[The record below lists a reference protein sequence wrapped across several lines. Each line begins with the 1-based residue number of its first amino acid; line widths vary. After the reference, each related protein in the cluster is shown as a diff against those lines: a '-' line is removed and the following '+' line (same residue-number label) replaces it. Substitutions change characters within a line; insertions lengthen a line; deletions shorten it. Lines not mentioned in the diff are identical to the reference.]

1 MPIFH
6 RAFMYGTTGDQIKSG
21 QEEKTMKQNK
31 LMSILLALLLMAA
44 AAFVPALAEDDL
56 PEPVEYEETDTLVL
70 PDGPETSAGWLYV
83 YVTGQEK
90 LGIDMTAKNQNVSA
104 VVLSDVFSDFG
115 GAAVMADAGTADL
128 STGNIHGGYG
138 IFAYLR
144 NGGTINADV
153 EDIFAGNDTGLD
165 VLIPGSGTLNFEG
178 GSIFSG
184 SYGVSLVTGSDED
197 YYDLDPLPDDDDGW
211 IDPIEDDWTDP
222 IIPDDPDE
230 DDEPDPQEPAEGTA
244 EAVISFVSIDAGDT
258 GADIELNNA
267 STVTLTGEAVWS
279 DNKGVEIALSD
290 QGGTVT
296 VEAPIIDAENQG
308 LVINAA
314 AGDVTVKNSD
324 HIGADSAVEI
334 TNDGGTVSLP
344 EGGALDGNSGIHVE
358 ATGGTTT
365 VNTGD
370 ISAQNYGV
378 SVRTYDQA
386 DYEPF
391 DPDEDADG
399 SEAQDAG
406 TESGEASGAKPV
418 VKITVDGEI
427 TDQFDMTPPEG
438 DWDFD
443 PEPFEPE
450 EFGSGSLTKDA
461 ADDDAEEPEASG
473 AEGSVGIVVAAETE
487 SDIEISVSE
496 QISMSYGNE
505 VEAYDKSKVNV
516 SVGEDVITDYGNRI
530 GSADGAD
537 VKFTI
542 GGDIYAGG
550 KALETYADSG
560 NIEVSVGNIAVE
572 ESDDGQ
578 DTAGI
583 YATSEGTGKTVI
595 TAEGGILVNSESGE
609 TETSG
614 LDLYNAG
621 GEITIKTGSDV
632 TAKGPGA
639 VGMVLTDLSED
650 GSPVKTNVEITGSLT
665 GTSEGLVFDTTE
677 DTDGKADILVTDTI
691 SGSQA
696 GVIVSADAD
705 PENLDLTVWQIKS
718 GNGHAAVTPDGSAA
732 EEIEPEIKY
741 IIKIDPDSEDK
752 IEAVYEDGSEPE
764 TSHGFIYQKE
774 DRRVYVRGING
785 YEVTEAYNGKE
796 NQTPLKFDE
805 NNGLFYLEVPNGGAI
820 WLTTE
825 KSPVPVPPPHYDDDD
840 DDLIW
845 LYGIK
850 LPGTGFSASRVTML
864 PARTKGPAYRTTG
877 LTLQI
882 PGLDVSETIVMVP
895 EENGNYPVEWLGS
908 DIGLLEQSSLPGKG
922 VTVLTGHNHLN
933 TTEAGPFLFLGRLEA
948 GDHIMVNDKRN
959 NMSVYKVYANEK
971 IAADAFADIAD
982 EVRANALVLITCE
995 DEAVDGGYLNRRV
1008 ILAEPM

>member
-1 MPIFH
+1 
-6 RAFMYGTTGDQIKSG
+6 
-21 QEEKTMKQNK
+21 MKQNK
-31 LMSILLALLLMAA
+31 LISILLALLLMAA
-44 AAFVPALAEDDL
+44 AAFVPALAEDDEL

-70 PDGPETSAGWLYV
+70 PDGPETSAGWPYV
-83 YVTGQEK
+83 YVTGEEK
-90 LGIDMTAKNQNVSA
+90 PGIDMTAKNQNVSA
-104 VVLSDVFSDFG
+104 VVISDVFSDFG

-144 NGGTINADV
+144 NGGTLNADV

-165 VLIPGSGTLNFEG
+165 ILIPGSGTLKFDG

-222 IIPDDPDE
+222 VIPDDEPDE
-230 DDEPDPQEPAEGTA
+230 DAEPDPQESAEGTA
-244 EAVISFVSIDAGDT
+244 DAVISFVSIDAGDT
-258 GADIELNNA
+258 GADIELKNA
-267 STVTLTGEAVWS
+267 STVTLTGEAVLS

-296 VEAPIIDAENQG
+296 VDAPIIDAENQG

-314 AGDVTVKNSD
+314 AGEVTVKNSE
-324 HIGADSAVEI
+324 HIDADSAVEI
-334 TNDGGTVSLP
+334 TNNGGTVSLP
-344 EGGALDGNSGIHVE
+344 EGGALDGNSGISVE
-358 ATGGTTT
+358 AAGGTTT

-378 SVRTYDQA
+378 SVRTYDQTN
-386 DYEPF
+386 YEPF
-391 DPDEDADG
+391 DPDEDTDG
-399 SEAQDAG
+399 SEEQG
-406 TESGEASGAKPV
+406 TEADKVSGAKPV

-443 PEPFEPE
+443 PEPYLPE
-450 EFGSGSLTKDA
+450 ESGVESLTKDA
-461 ADDDAEEPEASG
+461 ADDDAEEPEASE
-473 AEGSVGIVVAAETE
+473 AEGSVGIVVSAETE

-496 QISMSYGNE
+496 RISMSYGNE

-516 SVGEDVITDYGNRI
+516 SVGEDVFTDYGNRI

-537 VKFTI
+537 VKFSV
-542 GGDIYAGG
+542 GGYIYAGG

-560 NIEVSVGNIAVE
+560 NIEISAGEIEVE
-572 ESDDGQ
+572 ESNDGQ

-595 TAEGGILVNSESGE
+595 TVEDGIAVNSENSE
-609 TETSG
+609 TETWG
-614 LDLYNAG
+614 INLYNAG
-621 GEITIKTGSDV
+621 GEITVKTGSDV
-632 TAKGPGA
+632 TARGSGA
-639 VGMVLTDLSED
+639 VGLDLTNFSED
-650 GSPVKTNVEITGSLT
+650 GSAVKTNVEITGSLT

-691 SGSQA
+691 SGNEA
-696 GVIVSADAD
+696 GVIVSEDAA
-705 PENLDLTVWQIKS
+705 PENFDLTVWQIKS

-732 EEIEPEIKY
+732 DEIEPEIKY
-741 IIKIDPDSEDK
+741 IIKIDPNAEDK
-752 IEAVYEDGSEPE
+752 IEAVYEDGSRPE

-796 NQTPLKFDE
+796 NQTPLKLDE
-805 NNGLFYLEVPNGGAI
+805 NNGLFYLEVPNGGAV

-825 KSPVPVPPPHYDDDD
+825 KSPVPVPPPHYDDGD

-850 LPGTGFSASRVTML
+850 LPGTGFSASHVTKL
-864 PARTKGPAYRTTG
+864 PARTQGPAYRATG

-882 PGLDVSETIVMVP
+882 PGLDVAETIVTVP

-922 VTVLTGHNHLN
+922 ITVLTGHNHLN

-971 IAADAFADIAD
+971 IAVDGFADIAG
-982 EVRANALVLITCE
+982 EVRENALVLITCE